1 MIVQIVLVIVTA
13 VQVNSQQLCDSACC
27 CRNGSALCKNF
38 INDVTNMT
46 QGTFH
51 STLWGLTV
59 TGSTRLEM
67 EEDLF
72 LRWNIT
78 WLTKLDL
85 SRNNITKIWHRA
97 FYSLADLQ
105 YLTLRENR
113 ITTLLSQTFYYNT
126 PLVRLYL
133 SGNIITDIHP
143 STFQENIK
151 LKVILLNSNKITSL
165 HPDLFKNNV
174 QLQGGREV
182 SVNPENT
189 HLRLNISLQCTA
201 QHAVQCKM
209 VGWQQCS
216 R

>member
-1 MIVQIVLVIVTA
+1 VGLGDKKTLRLEEQRYGYIAIMIVQIVLVIVTA

-78 WLTKLDL
+78 
-85 SRNNITKIWHRA
+85 
-97 FYSLADLQ
+97 
-105 YLTLRENR
+105 
-113 ITTLLSQTFYYNT
+113 
-126 PLVRLYL
+126 
-133 SGNIITDIHP
+133 
-143 STFQENIK
+143 
-151 LKVILLNSNKITSL
+151 
-165 HPDLFKNNV
+165 
-174 QLQGGREV
+174 
-182 SVNPENT
+182 
-189 HLRLNISLQCTA
+189 
-201 QHAVQCKM
+201 
-209 VGWQQCS
+209 
-216 R
+216 